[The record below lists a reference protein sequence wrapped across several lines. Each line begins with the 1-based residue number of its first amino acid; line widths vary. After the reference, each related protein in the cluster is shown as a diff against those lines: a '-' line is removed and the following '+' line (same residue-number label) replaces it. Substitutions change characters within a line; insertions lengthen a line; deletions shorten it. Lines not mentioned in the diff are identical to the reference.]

1 MTDEAPPIAKLVFGG
16 EDFDRDSEGPKR
28 FEEKRLIVKRKAI
41 VRDIYTYRAEG
52 CHTVTKMAIH
62 VVIGFDVSR
71 LTHRDDVAVD
81 MALDLMCPGCRVAKV
96 IVHVVLRLT
105 YRD

>member
-1 MTDEAPPIAKLVFGG
+1 MTDEVPPIAKLVFGG
-16 EDFDRDSEGPKR
+16 EDFDRDSEGPKW
-28 FEEKRLIVKRKAI
+28 FEEKRLIVKRKDAPC
-41 VRDIYTYRAEG
+41 RLYLAYLG
-52 CHTVTKMAIH
+52 SQVTKMVVH

-96 IVHVVLRLT
+96 TVHIVLGLT